1 MFKAILYKEWLKI
14 RWIYLAM
21 IIVSM
26 LLLLNILLNIAHDMK
41 FVGANGYWSSV
52 IFRGFQFYHSLRFVP
67 LLIGLIIAFAQF
79 LPEMLMSRLK
89 LTLHLPV
96 KENKLLFQMIF
107 IGFLALF
114 MLFFLILLML
124 SIMTRF
130 YFPADILSSMLITTL
145 PWFMAGFI
153 TYFSVTMLLIEPTWT
168 QRIFLILIA
177 YGFVDLFLKNPWYN
191 SYLHSL
197 PKFILLAAL
206 FSITIILSG
215 NRFRKGVM

>member
-1 MFKAILYKEWLKI
+1 MLKAILYKEWLKI
-14 RWIYLAM
+14 RWVYLAM
-21 IIVSM
+21 IVISL
-26 LLLLNILLNIAHDMK
+26 LLLLNIFLNIAHDMK

-67 LLIGLIIAFAQF
+67 LLIGLVIAFAQF

-107 IGFLALF
+107 IGFLALLL
-114 MLFFLILLML
+114 LFFLTVLML
-124 SIMTRF
+124 SIMTRI
-130 YFPADILSSMLITTL
+130 YFPADILFSMLITTI
-145 PWFMAGFI
+145 PWFIAGFI
-153 TYFSVTMLLIEPTWT
+153 AYFSIAMILIEPTWS
-168 QRIFLILIA
+168 QRILLILIVF
-177 YGFVDLFLKNPWYN
+177 GFVDLFLKNPWYN

-206 FSITIILSG
+206 FSITIMLSG